1 MKWVGYAA
9 CMGTGRGVYRIL
21 IGRPEGKIPRGR
33 PKRRWED
40 NVKMDLREIWI
51 YEANWIQLP
60 QDRVQWRTFVNTV
73 MKLRV
78 P

>member
-9 CMGTGRGVYRIL
+9 CMGNGRGVYRIL